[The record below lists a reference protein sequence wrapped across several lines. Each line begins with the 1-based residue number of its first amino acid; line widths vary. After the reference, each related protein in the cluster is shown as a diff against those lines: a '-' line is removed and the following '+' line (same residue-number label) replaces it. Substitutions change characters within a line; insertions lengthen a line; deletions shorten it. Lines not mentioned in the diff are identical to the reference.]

1 MNAISR
7 GLMLFVFLTA
17 LLWHSMGISLAT
29 SGSSESAKYR
39 RPTAQELKLRLSE
52 EQYRCTQE
60 NGTEKPFQNK
70 YWNHKDDGIYV
81 DVVSGEPLFSSLAK
95 FDSGTGW
102 PSFTEP
108 LADSAVKKRNDTSYG
123 MVRTEVRSSVADSH
137 LGHVFND
144 GPSPSGLRYCINS
157 ASLRFVPLAFMQSE
171 GYGAY
176 LFQFADKLKWETA
189 TLAGG
194 CFWGL
199 EKLLGEMSGVV
210 ETRVGYSGGA
220 KKNVTYED
228 VKTGL
233 TGHAESVQVLFDP
246 KKINYEQILLAF
258 FRLHDPTTRNRQGND
273 IGTQYRSAIFAHS
286 ENQQSTAKKVIARV
300 NASKKWKNPVV
311 TEVEKF
317 SSFTAAEDYHQ
328 KYLKKNPKGYT
339 CHFDRK
345 FNF

>member
-1 MNAISR
+1 MNALSH
-7 GLMLFVFLTA
+7 GLMIVVFFTEFIC
-17 LLWHSMGISLAT
+17 HSSGISLAMAAAAE
-29 SGSSESAKYR
+29 SGKYR
-39 RPTAQELKLRLSE
+39 RPSVQELKARLTE

-70 YWNHKDDGIYV
+70 YWNHKEDGIYV

-108 LADSAVKKRNDTSYG
+108 LTNSAVKKRNDSSHG
-123 MVRTEVRSSVADSH
+123 MIRTEVRSSVADSH

-176 LFQFADKLKWETA
+176 VFQFADKLKWETA

-199 EKLLGEMSGVV
+199 EKLLGEMSGVI

-220 KKNVTYED
+220 KKNVTYEE

-233 TGHAESVQVLFDP
+233 TGHAESVQVLYDP
-246 KKINYEQILLAF
+246 KRTNYEQILLAF

-273 IGTQYRSAIFAHS
+273 IGTQYRSAVFAHT
-286 ENQQSTAKKVIARV
+286 ENQQAAAKKVIARV

-317 SSFTAAEDYHQ
+317 TGFAAAEDYHQ
-328 KYLKKNPKGYT
+328 KYLKKNPNGYT